1 MAVPDHRDDPW
12 TRVTTAS
19 GMAADEVISTLQK
32 SIRRGEQH
40 NAVLCAH
47 DMAATSTELEEVL
60 WDRLHIIAVEDVGLA
75 RPDAIVVV
83 GALAAARQRFPGGS
97 HDRLL
102 FAIHAVRLLA
112 SSPKDRANDEL
123 ANLVLA
129 DVADG
134 ERPAIPDHALDMH
147 TRRGREMGRGIEHFL
162 TEGARVAPE
171 DEGRER
177 QWRQRLLER
186 LGLPPDRP

>member
-12 TRVTTAS
+12 TRVTAAS
-19 GMAADEVISTLQK
+19 GLAADELISTLQK
-32 SIRRGEQH
+32 SIRRGDEY
-40 NAVLCAH
+40 NAALCAH
-47 DMAATSTELEEVL
+47 DMTATSTELEEVL
-60 WDRLHIIAVEDVGLA
+60 WDRLHVIAIEDIGLA
-75 RPDAIVVV
+75 RPYVIVVV
-83 GALAAARQRFPGGS
+83 SALAAARQRFPAGS

-102 FAIHAVRLLA
+102 LAIHAVRLLA

-123 ANLVLA
+123 ASVMLA
-129 DVADG
+129 EVAEG

-147 TRRGREMGRGIEHFL
+147 TRRGQEMGRGVEHFL

-171 DEGRER
+171 DEGRDR

-186 LGLPPDRP
+186 LALPPDPP